1 MIRPETHGAT
11 RQSEQVYKY
20 LKEVTMPGGQTL
32 VTDIFVSG
40 GRARACLKLVG
51 SPFCKAALIGDVQKR
66 KKAYH
71 FYKY

>member
-1 MIRPETHGAT
+1 
-11 RQSEQVYKY
+11 
-20 LKEVTMPGGQTL
+20 MPGGQTL